1 MSVKVVFL
9 YAVIA
14 FCSLCFSCGKSDKAL
29 MSSTEGNVCKSESKV
44 REESSPRCVT
54 VYRYSDFPL
63 ATAEALCKELKKTF
77 PEVKLSSTVL
87 ELPAEYYLKERNRYN
102 GSGLLRDLKSHRNG
116 DAVIGLTNR
125 IIYHANEISP
135 TYGVM
140 GLSPIG
146 THSCVVSS
154 RIPASGKTHSIDN
167 FVKLALHELG
177 HAYGLPHCPDQH
189 CYMVDAEHKM
199 KFPQTT
205 GFCTSCQSRLKAV
218 GWKLA
223 PK

>member
-1 MSVKVVFL
+1 MYIKTVF
-9 YAVIA
+9 
-14 FCSLCFSCGKSDKAL
+14 FCAIISFVGLCFSCRQSDKERIL
-29 MSSTEGNVCKSESKV
+29 PTETEIYKSESKGV
-44 REESSPRCVT
+44 KKSSPRCVT
-54 VYRYSDFPL
+54 VYRYNDFPL

-77 PEVKLSSTVL
+77 PEVRLSSTVL

-102 GSGLLRDLKSHRNG
+102 GSGLLRDLKSRRNG

-135 TYGVM
+135 TYGIM
-140 GLSPIG
+140 GLSAIG
-146 THSCVVSS
+146 TYTCVVSS

-199 KFPQTT
+199 KFPRTT
-205 GFCTSCQSRLKAV
+205 GFCTSCQSRLKAT
-218 GWKLA
+218 GWTLK
-223 PK
+223 